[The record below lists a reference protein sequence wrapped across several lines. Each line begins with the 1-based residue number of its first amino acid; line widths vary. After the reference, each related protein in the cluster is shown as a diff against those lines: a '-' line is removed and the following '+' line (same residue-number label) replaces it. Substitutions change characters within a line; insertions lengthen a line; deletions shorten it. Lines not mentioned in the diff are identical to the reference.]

1 MINHSLLLFLGYSAV
16 IFIHYC
22 YVFKYLIYIFVL
34 DSIQNNIKKL
44 IMNDKSYTEW
54 RSMSDKSLME
64 TIGKFIQS
72 HRLNQNKSQSQ
83 IATIAGISRST
94 LSLLE
99 RGEKVRIDS
108 FIQVLRVLDLLYVM
122 DVFKVQDQI
131 SPIEYAKLKR
141 NKRKHASPKKIDN
154 SKKEDLGW

>member
-1 MINHSLLLFLGYSAV
+1 
-16 IFIHYC
+16 
-22 YVFKYLIYIFVL
+22 
-34 DSIQNNIKKL
+34 
-44 IMNDKSYTEW
+44 MNDKSYVEW

-72 HRLNQNKSQSQ
+72 HRLNQNKSQNQ
-83 IATIAGISRST
+83 VATAAGISRST

-131 SPIEYAKLKR
+131 SPIEYAKLKK
-141 NKRKHASPKKIDN
+141 NKRMHASPKKVDN
-154 SKKEDLGW
+154 DKKEDLGW

>member
-1 MINHSLLLFLGYSAV
+1 
-16 IFIHYC
+16 
-22 YVFKYLIYIFVL
+22 
-34 DSIQNNIKKL
+34 
-44 IMNDKSYTEW
+44 MNDKSYIEW
-54 RSMSDKSLME
+54 KSMSDKSLME

-72 HRLNQNKSQSQ
+72 HRLNQNKSQNQ
-83 IATIAGISRST
+83 VATTAGISRST

-141 NKRKHASPKKIDN
+141 NKRKHASPKKVDN

>member
-1 MINHSLLLFLGYSAV
+1 
-16 IFIHYC
+16 
-22 YVFKYLIYIFVL
+22 
-34 DSIQNNIKKL
+34 
-44 IMNDKSYTEW
+44 MNDKSYIEW
-54 RSMSDKSLME
+54 KGMSDKSLIE

-83 IATIAGISRST
+83 VATTAGISRST

-122 DVFKVQDQI
+122 DVFKIQDQI
-131 SPIEYAKLKR
+131 SPIEYAKLKK
-141 NKRKHASPKKIDN
+141 NKRKHASPKKVDT